1 MPSKLPKIKGVSVTM
16 LTKVAQKLKHYTGKA
31 IADYNMIQKG
41 DRVLVCL
48 SGGKDSFAMAKLLQL
63 LQRRTKNKFILH
75 VVMVDKGF
83 LGEHG
88 AAIRFWLEENGFE
101 FTILKT
107 NIFDVVKAKERK
119 KDSYCI
125 LCSRLRR
132 GHIYTF
138 AKKHGYNKIAL
149 GHHRDDLITSLL
161 MSIFYS
167 GIISSMPPKLIT
179 NDKKLIVIRPL
190 SYCQESDIIKYAAE
204 QNFPLTSKGLCGA
217 ENQTRAKTQ
226 ALIKELAKNNPK
238 IPSNIL
244 NALNN
249 VRPSQLMDKKLWD
262 FKGLEK
268 LLLPLGK

>member
-1 MPSKLPKIKGVSVTM
+1 MTSKIE
-16 LTKVAQKLKHYTGKA
+16 QKLKHYTGKA

-48 SGGKDSFAMAKLLQL
+48 SGGKDSFTLLKILRRLQL
-63 LQRRTKNKFILH
+63 RTKNKFILH
-75 VVMVDKGF
+75 ILTIDKG
-83 LGEHG
+83 LPGWNEE
-88 AAIRFWLEENGFE
+88 AIRGWLTENKFE

-107 NIFDVVKAKERK
+107 NIFNIVKTKERP

-132 GHIYTF
+132 GYIYTF

-161 MSIFYS
+161 MSIFYN

-190 SYCQESDIIKYAAE
+190 AYCQETDIAQYAKE
-204 QNFPLTSKGLCGA
+204 QNFPLTAKGICGA
-217 ENQTRAKTQ
+217 KENQTRKKTEQ
-226 ALIKELAKNNPK
+226 LIANLAKINPK
-238 IPSNIL
+238 IPANML
-244 NALNN
+244 YALNN
-249 VRPSQLMDKKLWD
+249 IRPSQLMDQKLYD
-262 FKGLEK
+262 FKNLEK
-268 LLLPLGK
+268 LLQPLGK

>member
-1 MPSKLPKIKGVSVTM
+1 MTSKIE
-16 LTKVAQKLKHYTGKA
+16 QKLKHYTGKA

-48 SGGKDSFAMAKLLQL
+48 SGGKDSFTMLKILHRLQL
-63 LQRRTKNKFILH
+63 RTKNKFILH
-75 VVMVDKGF
+75 VLTIDKG
-83 LGEHG
+83 LPGWNEE
-88 AAIRFWLEENGFE
+88 AIRGWLTENKFE

-107 NIFDVVKAKERK
+107 NIFNIVKTKERP

-138 AKKHGYNKIAL
+138 AKKYGYNKIAL

-161 MSIFYS
+161 MSIFYN

-190 SYCQESDIIKYAAE
+190 AYCQETDIAEYAKE
-204 QNFPLTSKGLCGA
+204 QNFPLTPKGICGTK
-217 ENQTRAKTQ
+217 ENQTRKKTKQLIINLAKT
-226 ALIKELAKNNPK
+226 NPK
-238 IPSNIL
+238 IPANML
-244 NALNN
+244 YALNN
-249 VRPSQLMDKKLWD
+249 IRPTQLMDQQLYD
-262 FKGLEK
+262 FKNLEK
-268 LLLPLGK
+268 LITPI